1 MNIVL
6 ENNIMTNFEITN
18 FLENLFVYSWT
29 SSKSDLENLIDSVTP
44 GVEIELHEDED
55 GKVLFNKYTK
65 LLKQMDFTE
74 MNSSHSVSVLP
85 EVSAVML
92 LRSVIIEINE
102 TGINQLEEMSFE
114 QLKSEYAHL
123 RVKLLNNIKRQ
134 VTEEAEKSEAS
145 SYEIEDTAQKIVD
158 QYEDKFHEIANEL
171 GYQFLRYK
179 TSALIKWTSSDRIPL
194 LINLQKLDFQEVPVD
209 PVDVN

>member
-1 MNIVL
+1 
-6 ENNIMTNFEITN
+6 MTNSEITN

-44 GVEIELHEDED
+44 SVEIELHEDED
-55 GKVLFNKYTK
+55 GKVLFNKYTQ

-74 MNSSHSVSVLP
+74 MESSNSVSVLP

-123 RVKLLNNIKRQ
+123 RVKLLNNIKSQ
-134 VTEEAEKSEAS
+134 VTEEAEKSEAP

-158 QYEDKFHEIANEL
+158 QYEDKFHEISNEL

-179 TSALIKWTSSDRIPL
+179 TSALIKWTSSDRVPL
-194 LINLQKLDFQEVPVD
+194 LINLQKIDFQEVPVD

>member
-1 MNIVL
+1 
-6 ENNIMTNFEITN
+6 MTNSEITN

-29 SSKSDLENLIDSVTP
+29 SLKSDLENLIDSVTP
-44 GVEIELHEDED
+44 SVEIELHEDED
-55 GKVLFNKYTK
+55 GKVLFNKYTQ

-74 MNSSHSVSVLP
+74 MESSNSVSVLP

-123 RVKLLNNIKRQ
+123 RVKLLNNIKSQ
-134 VTEEAEKSEAS
+134 VAEEAEKSEAP

-158 QYEDKFHEIANEL
+158 QYEDKFHEISNEL

-179 TSALIKWTSSDRIPL
+179 TSALIKWTSSDRVPL
-194 LINLQKLDFQEVPVD
+194 LINLQKIDFQEVPVD

>member
-1 MNIVL
+1 
-6 ENNIMTNFEITN
+6 MTNSEITN

-44 GVEIELHEDED
+44 SVEIELHEDED
-55 GKVLFNKYTK
+55 GKVLFNKYTQ

-74 MNSSHSVSVLP
+74 MESSNSVSVLP

-123 RVKLLNNIKRQ
+123 RVKLLNNIKNQ
-134 VTEEAEKSEAS
+134 VTEEAEKSEVP

-179 TSALIKWTSSDRIPL
+179 TSALIKWTSSDRVPL
-194 LINLQKLDFQEVPVD
+194 LINLQKIDFQEVPVD

>member
-1 MNIVL
+1 
-6 ENNIMTNFEITN
+6 MTNSEITN

-44 GVEIELHEDED
+44 SVEIELHEDED
-55 GKVLFNKYTK
+55 GKVLFNKYTQ

-74 MNSSHSVSVLP
+74 MESSNSVSLLP

-123 RVKLLNNIKRQ
+123 RVKLLNNIKSQ
-134 VTEEAEKSEAS
+134 VTEEAEKSEAP

-179 TSALIKWTSSDRIPL
+179 TSALIKWTSSDRVPL
-194 LINLQKLDFQEVPVD
+194 LINLQKIDFQEVPVD

>member
-1 MNIVL
+1 
-6 ENNIMTNFEITN
+6 MTNSEITN

-44 GVEIELHEDED
+44 SVEIELHEDED
-55 GKVLFNKYTK
+55 GKVLFNKYTQ

-74 MNSSHSVSVLP
+74 MESSNSASILP

-123 RVKLLNNIKRQ
+123 RVKLLNNIKSQ
-134 VTEEAEKSEAS
+134 VTEEAEKSEAP

-179 TSALIKWTSSDRIPL
+179 TSALIKWTSSDRVPL
-194 LINLQKLDFQEVPVD
+194 LINLQKIDFQEVPVD

>member
-1 MNIVL
+1 
-6 ENNIMTNFEITN
+6 MTNSEITN

-44 GVEIELHEDED
+44 SVEIELHEDED
-55 GKVLFNKYTK
+55 GKVLFNKYTQ

-74 MNSSHSVSVLP
+74 MESSNSVSVLP

-123 RVKLLNNIKRQ
+123 RVKLLNNIKSQ
-134 VTEEAEKSEAS
+134 VTEEAEKSEAP

-179 TSALIKWTSSDRIPL
+179 TSALIKWTSSDRVPL

>member
-1 MNIVL
+1 
-6 ENNIMTNFEITN
+6 MTNSEITN

-44 GVEIELHEDED
+44 SVEIELHEDED
-55 GKVLFNKYTK
+55 GKVLFNKYTQ

-74 MNSSHSVSVLP
+74 MESSNSVSVLP

-123 RVKLLNNIKRQ
+123 RVKLLNNIKSQ
-134 VTEEAEKSEAS
+134 VAEEAEKSEAP

-158 QYEDKFHEIANEL
+158 QYEDKFHEISNEL

-179 TSALIKWTSSDRIPL
+179 TSALIKWTSSDRVPL
-194 LINLQKLDFQEVPVD
+194 LINLQKIDFQEVPVD

>member
-1 MNIVL
+1 
-6 ENNIMTNFEITN
+6 MTNSEITN

-44 GVEIELHEDED
+44 SVEIELHEDED
-55 GKVLFNKYTK
+55 GKVLFNKYTQ

-74 MNSSHSVSVLP
+74 MESSNSVSVLP

-123 RVKLLNNIKRQ
+123 RVKLLNNIKSQ
-134 VTEEAEKSEAS
+134 VAEEAEKSEAP

-179 TSALIKWTSSDRIPL
+179 TSALIKWTSSDRVPL
-194 LINLQKLDFQEVPVD
+194 LINLQKIDFQEVPVD

>member
-6 ENNIMTNFEITN
+6 ENNIMTNSEITN
-18 FLENLFVYSWT
+18 FLENLFIYRWT
-29 SSKSDLENLIDSVTP
+29 SSKDDLKNLINSLTP

-55 GKVLFNKYTK
+55 GRALFNKYTQ
-65 LLKQMDFTE
+65 LLRQIDFTGIE
-74 MNSSHSVSVLP
+74 SSNLTSALP
-85 EVSAVML
+85 EISAVML

-114 QLKSEYAHL
+114 QQESEYAHL
-123 RVKLLNNIKRQ
+123 RVELLNNIKNQ
-134 VTEEAEKSEAS
+134 VTDGVKKEETS
-145 SYEIEDTAQKIVD
+145 SYEIEDTAQIIVD

-179 TSALIKWTSSDRIPL
+179 TSALIKWTSSNKIPF
-194 LINLQKLDFQEVPVD
+194 LINLQKLDFQEVSID
-209 PVDVN
+209 RLDVN

>member
-1 MNIVL
+1 
-6 ENNIMTNFEITN
+6 MTNSEITN

-44 GVEIELHEDED
+44 SVEIELHEDED
-55 GKVLFNKYTK
+55 GKVLFNKYTQ

-74 MNSSHSVSVLP
+74 MESSNSVSVLP

-123 RVKLLNNIKRQ
+123 RVKLLNNIKSQ
-134 VTEEAEKSEAS
+134 VTEEAEKSEAP

-158 QYEDKFHEIANEL
+158 QYEDKFHVIANEL

-179 TSALIKWTSSDRIPL
+179 TSALIKWTSSDRVPL
-194 LINLQKLDFQEVPVD
+194 LINLQKIDFQEVPVD

>member
-1 MNIVL
+1 
-6 ENNIMTNFEITN
+6 MTNSEITN

-44 GVEIELHEDED
+44 SVAIELHEDED
-55 GKVLFNKYTK
+55 GKVLFNKYTQ

-74 MNSSHSVSVLP
+74 MESSNSVSVLP

-92 LRSVIIEINE
+92 LRLVIIEINE

-123 RVKLLNNIKRQ
+123 RVKLLNNIKSQ
-134 VTEEAEKSEAS
+134 VTEEAEKSEVP

-158 QYEDKFHEIANEL
+158 QYEDKFHEISNEL

-179 TSALIKWTSSDRIPL
+179 TSALIKWTSSDRVPL
-194 LINLQKLDFQEVPVD
+194 LINLQKIDFQEVPVD

>member
-1 MNIVL
+1 
-6 ENNIMTNFEITN
+6 MTNSEITN

-44 GVEIELHEDED
+44 SVEIELHEDED
-55 GKVLFNKYTK
+55 GKVLFNKYTQ

-74 MNSSHSVSVLP
+74 MESSNSVSVLP

-123 RVKLLNNIKRQ
+123 RVKLLNNIKSQ
-134 VTEEAEKSEAS
+134 VTEESEKSEAP

-179 TSALIKWTSSDRIPL
+179 TSALIKWTSSDRVPL

>member
-1 MNIVL
+1 
-6 ENNIMTNFEITN
+6 MTNSEITN

-44 GVEIELHEDED
+44 SVEIELHEDED
-55 GKVLFNKYTK
+55 GKVLFNKYTQ

-74 MNSSHSVSVLP
+74 MESSNSVSVLP

-123 RVKLLNNIKRQ
+123 RVKLLNNIKSQ
-134 VTEEAEKSEAS
+134 VTEEAEKSEAP

-179 TSALIKWTSSDRIPL
+179 TSALIKWTSSDRVPL
-194 LINLQKLDFQEVPVD
+194 LINLQKIDFQEVPVD

>member
-1 MNIVL
+1 
-6 ENNIMTNFEITN
+6 MTNSEITN

-44 GVEIELHEDED
+44 SVEIELHEDED
-55 GKVLFNKYTK
+55 GKVLFNKYTQ

-74 MNSSHSVSVLP
+74 MESSNSVSVLP

-123 RVKLLNNIKRQ
+123 RVKLLNNIKSQ
-134 VTEEAEKSEAS
+134 VAEEAEKSEAP

-158 QYEDKFHEIANEL
+158 QYEDKFHVIANEL

-179 TSALIKWTSSDRIPL
+179 TSALIKWTSSDRVPL
-194 LINLQKLDFQEVPVD
+194 LINLQKIDFQEVPVD

>member
-1 MNIVL
+1 
-6 ENNIMTNFEITN
+6 MTNSEITN

-29 SSKSDLENLIDSVTP
+29 SSKSDLEKLIDSVTP
-44 GVEIELHEDED
+44 SVEIELHEDED
-55 GKVLFNKYTK
+55 GKVLFNKYTQ

-74 MNSSHSVSVLP
+74 MESSNSVSVLP

-123 RVKLLNNIKRQ
+123 RVKLLNNIKSQ
-134 VTEEAEKSEAS
+134 VTEEAEKSEAP

-179 TSALIKWTSSDRIPL
+179 TSALIKWTSSDRVPL
-194 LINLQKLDFQEVPVD
+194 LINLQKIDFQEVPVD

>member
-1 MNIVL
+1 
-6 ENNIMTNFEITN
+6 
-18 FLENLFVYSWT
+18 
-29 SSKSDLENLIDSVTP
+29 
-44 GVEIELHEDED
+44 
-55 GKVLFNKYTK
+55 
-65 LLKQMDFTE
+65 

-123 RVKLLNNIKRQ
+123 RVKLLNNIKKQ

-145 SYEIEDTAQKIVD
+145 SSEIEDTAQKIVD

-179 TSALIKWTSSDRIPL
+179 TCALIKWTSSHRIPL

>member
-1 MNIVL
+1 
-6 ENNIMTNFEITN
+6 MTNSEITN
-18 FLENLFVYSWT
+18 FLENLFVYCWT

-44 GVEIELHEDED
+44 SVEIELHEDED
-55 GKVLFNKYTK
+55 GKVLFNKYTQ

-74 MNSSHSVSVLP
+74 MESSNSVSVLP

-123 RVKLLNNIKRQ
+123 RVKLLNNIKSQ
-134 VTEEAEKSEAS
+134 VAEEAEKSEAP

-158 QYEDKFHEIANEL
+158 QYEDKFHEISNEL

-179 TSALIKWTSSDRIPL
+179 TSALIKWTSSDRVPL
-194 LINLQKLDFQEVPVD
+194 LINLQKIDFQEVPVD

>member
-1 MNIVL
+1 
-6 ENNIMTNFEITN
+6 MTNFEITN

-44 GVEIELHEDED
+44 SVEIELHEDED
-55 GKVLFNKYTK
+55 GKVLFNKYTQ

-74 MNSSHSVSVLP
+74 MEPSNSVSFLP

-123 RVKLLNNIKRQ
+123 RVKLLNNIKSQ
-134 VTEEAEKSEAS
+134 VTEEAEKSEAP

-158 QYEDKFHEIANEL
+158 QYENKFHEIANEL

-179 TSALIKWTSSDRIPL
+179 TSALIKWTSSDRVPL
-194 LINLQKLDFQEVPVD
+194 LINLQKIDFQEVPVD

>member
-1 MNIVL
+1 
-6 ENNIMTNFEITN
+6 MTNSEITN
-18 FLENLFVYSWT
+18 FLENLFVYCWT
-29 SSKSDLENLIDSVTP
+29 SSKSDLEKLIDSVTP
-44 GVEIELHEDED
+44 SVEIELHEDED
-55 GKVLFNKYTK
+55 GKVLFNKYTQ

-74 MNSSHSVSVLP
+74 MEPSNSVSFLP

-123 RVKLLNNIKRQ
+123 RVKLLNNIKSQ
-134 VTEEAEKSEAS
+134 VAEEAEKSEAP

-179 TSALIKWTSSDRIPL
+179 TSALIKWTSSDRVPL
-194 LINLQKLDFQEVPVD
+194 LINLQKIDFQEVPVD

>member
-1 MNIVL
+1 
-6 ENNIMTNFEITN
+6 MTNSEITN

-44 GVEIELHEDED
+44 SVEIELHEDED
-55 GKVLFNKYTK
+55 GKVLFNKYTQ

-74 MNSSHSVSVLP
+74 MESSNSVSLLP

-123 RVKLLNNIKRQ
+123 RVKLLNNIKSQ
-134 VTEEAEKSEAS
+134 VTEESEKSEAP

-179 TSALIKWTSSDRIPL
+179 TSALIKWTSSDRVPL
-194 LINLQKLDFQEVPVD
+194 LINLQKIDFQEVPVD

>member
-1 MNIVL
+1 
-6 ENNIMTNFEITN
+6 MTNSEITN

-29 SSKSDLENLIDSVTP
+29 SLKSDLENLIDSVTP
-44 GVEIELHEDED
+44 SVEIELHEDED
-55 GKVLFNKYTK
+55 GKVLFNKYTQ

-74 MNSSHSVSVLP
+74 MESSNSVSVLP

-123 RVKLLNNIKRQ
+123 RVKLLNNIKSQ
-134 VTEEAEKSEAS
+134 VIEEAVKSEAS
-145 SYEIEDTAQKIVD
+145 SCEIEDTAQKIVD

-179 TSALIKWTSSDRIPL
+179 TSALIKWTSSDRVPL
-194 LINLQKLDFQEVPVD
+194 LINLQKIDFQEVPVD

>member
-1 MNIVL
+1 
-6 ENNIMTNFEITN
+6 MTNSEITN

-44 GVEIELHEDED
+44 SVEIELHEDED
-55 GKVLFNKYTK
+55 GKVLFNKYTQ

-74 MNSSHSVSVLP
+74 MESSNSVSVLP

-123 RVKLLNNIKRQ
+123 RVKLLNNIKSQ
-134 VTEEAEKSEAS
+134 VTEEAEKSEAP
-145 SYEIEDTAQKIVD
+145 SYEIEDTAQKIAD

-179 TSALIKWTSSDRIPL
+179 TSALIKWTSSDRVPL
-194 LINLQKLDFQEVPVD
+194 LINLQKIDFQEVPVD

>member
-1 MNIVL
+1 
-6 ENNIMTNFEITN
+6 MTNSEITN

-29 SSKSDLENLIDSVTP
+29 SSKSDLENLIESVTP
-44 GVEIELHEDED
+44 RVEIELHEDED
-55 GKVLFNKYTK
+55 GKVLFNKYTQ

-74 MNSSHSVSVLP
+74 MESSNSVSVLP

-123 RVKLLNNIKRQ
+123 RVKLLNNIKSQ
-134 VTEEAEKSEAS
+134 VAEEAEKSEAP

-179 TSALIKWTSSDRIPL
+179 TSALIKWTSSDRVPL

>member
-1 MNIVL
+1 
-6 ENNIMTNFEITN
+6 MTNSEITN

-44 GVEIELHEDED
+44 SVEIELHEDED
-55 GKVLFNKYTK
+55 GKVLFNKYTQ

-74 MNSSHSVSVLP
+74 MESSNSVSVLP

-123 RVKLLNNIKRQ
+123 RVKLLNNIKSQ
-134 VTEEAEKSEAS
+134 VTEESEKSEAP

-179 TSALIKWTSSDRIPL
+179 TSALIKWTSSDRVPL
-194 LINLQKLDFQEVPVD
+194 LINLQKIDFQEVPVD

>member
-1 MNIVL
+1 
-6 ENNIMTNFEITN
+6 MTNSEITN

-29 SSKSDLENLIDSVTP
+29 SPKSDLEYLIVSVTP
-44 GVEIELHEDED
+44 SVEIELHEDED
-55 GKVLFNKYTK
+55 GKVLFNKYTQ

-74 MNSSHSVSVLP
+74 MESSNSVSVLP

-123 RVKLLNNIKRQ
+123 RVKLLNNIKSQ
-134 VTEEAEKSEAS
+134 VTEEAEKSEAP

-179 TSALIKWTSSDRIPL
+179 TSALIKWTSSDRVPL
-194 LINLQKLDFQEVPVD
+194 LINLQKIDFQEVPVD